1 MYVEVDSY
9 CKTIKGVPVLDN
21 ITYSFK
27 RGRVYGLRGKNGS
40 GKTMLLR
47 ALSGL
52 IFPTSG
58 SVTIDGKRL
67 GKDISFPESVGLLI
81 ENPSF
86 ISKYTGVKNLEL
98 LASLTGTIGSAE
110 VREALSRV
118 GLDPDDKRH
127 YRKYSLGMK
136 QRLGIACAIM
146 EKPKIL
152 LLDEP
157 INALDP
163 TGTEQVELILDDAK
177 RSGAFVVVACHDNDE
192 LKLLADEILTLAEGR
207 IISSEVVDRERA

>member
-1 MYVEVDSY
+1 MYIEVDSY
-9 CKTIKGVPVLDN
+9 CKSIKGVTVLEN
-21 ITYSFK
+21 ISCGFE

-58 SVTIDGKRL
+58 CVRIGGKRL
-67 GKDISFPESVGLLI
+67 GKDMPFPESIGLLI

-86 ISKYTGVKNLEL
+86 LAKYTGAKNLEL
-98 LASLTGTIGSAE
+98 IAGLRGVIG
-110 VREALSRV
+110 REEIARAMRSV

-146 EKPKIL
+146 EKPDIL

-163 TGTEQVELILDDAK
+163 TGVAQVEQVLARARE
-177 RSGAFVVVACHDNDE
+177 RGAVAIVACHDMEE
-192 LKLLADEILTLAEGR
+192 LRLLADEILTLAEGR
-207 IISSEVVDRERA
+207 ITDSEVVSHEQA